1 MGRESWILGFRVFNL
16 FLIIVV
22 LFLLILYLGKKFY
35 KRVIIGV
42 KSNVLDVRNF
52 WVKYLYML
60 INWIFYNFNYLEI

>member
-1 MGRESWILGFRVFNL
+1 MRRESWILGFRVFNL

-42 KSNVLDVRNF
+42 KSNVLDMRNF